1 MSQKQKTY
9 FLVDFLFAVEAIIL
23 YYYSVWAEVWMLPS
37 AVDPAALFYYR
48 IIICPISTA
57 RMDWFSVRDR
67 QTLGNEWTTPCP
79 HIWKILKNV

>member
-1 MSQKQKTY
+1 
-9 FLVDFLFAVEAIIL
+9 
-23 YYYSVWAEVWMLPS
+23 MLPS

-67 QTLGNEWTTPCP
+67 QTLGNE
-79 HIWKILKNV
+79 